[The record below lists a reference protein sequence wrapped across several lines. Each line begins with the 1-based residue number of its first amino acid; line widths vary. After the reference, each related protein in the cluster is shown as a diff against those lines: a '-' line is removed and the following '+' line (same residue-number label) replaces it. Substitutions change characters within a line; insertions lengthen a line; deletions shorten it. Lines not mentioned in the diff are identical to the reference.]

1 LRLRKWLFTLRPV
14 QAVLDA
20 VAEPRR
26 REILRLVR
34 VTELP
39 AGAIARHFTDV
50 SRPAISFHLRVLRDA
65 GLVAERRDGT
75 RRLYRARS
83 EGFAEVRDFL
93 DEFWADRLDVLRTE
107 AEAEERRQ
115 QPQKRRQQKDG
126 DPT

>member
-1 LRLRKWLFTLRPV
+1 LRLRKQLFTLRPV

-39 AGAIARHFTDV
+39 AGAIAGHFADV

-65 GLVAERRDGT
+65 GLIAERRDGT
-75 RRLYRARS
+75 RRLYRARP

-107 AEAEERRQ
+107 AEAEERRKQ
-115 QPQKRRQQKDG
+115 RQKKDG
-126 DPT
+126 DPQ